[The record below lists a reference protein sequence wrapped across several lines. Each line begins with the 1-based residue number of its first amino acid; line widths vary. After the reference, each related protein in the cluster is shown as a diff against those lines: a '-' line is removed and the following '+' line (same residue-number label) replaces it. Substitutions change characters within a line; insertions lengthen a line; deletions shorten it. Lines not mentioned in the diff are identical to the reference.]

1 MDEYISLLK
10 DSLRKKE
17 RILIELQDKSDK
29 QAEIV
34 KEENIDWDSFIAVVD
49 EKGVLIE
56 ELTKLD
62 DGFGS
67 IYERIKENLQN
78 DKEKYASDIKDI
90 QALIKSVTEKSA
102 TLQATEQRNKTVI
115 EQAFNKSRKEI
126 KQAKLGQNAA
136 LKYYNKMNKIDAVD
150 SQMLDKNC

>member
-78 DKEKYASDIKDI
+78 DKERGGD
-90 QALIKSVTEKSA
+90 
-102 TLQATEQRNKTVI
+102 
-115 EQAFNKSRKEI
+115 
-126 KQAKLGQNAA
+126 
-136 LKYYNKMNKIDAVD
+136 M
-150 SQMLDKNC
+150 